1 MSESSHSTPEALG
14 SSLAQK
20 EVGRKEREG
29 KGTGGGARGRGRKE
43 SGRASPG
50 RPGFSTASSAART
63 AGFCY
68 TQLEA
73 ATAEI
78 GDLCSRFLFR

>member
-20 EVGRKEREG
+20 EVGRKGREG
-29 KGTGGGARGRGRKE
+29 GGTGKRGEGAGKE

-50 RPGFSTASSAART
+50 RPGFPTASSAATT